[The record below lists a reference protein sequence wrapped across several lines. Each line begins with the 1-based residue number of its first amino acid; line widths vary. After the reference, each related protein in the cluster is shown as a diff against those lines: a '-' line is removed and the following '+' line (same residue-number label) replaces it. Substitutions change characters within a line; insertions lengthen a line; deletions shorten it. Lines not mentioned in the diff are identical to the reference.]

1 MCTVTLPPSSPNFSP
16 LKLREKE
23 KKNLSKTKIEK
34 YTKIIRTNSKPTPK
48 SKNNSKCYVSI
59 KNTHTKNIYIH
70 KIQKKKQTNN

>member
-16 LKLREKE
+16 LKLRKKKK

-48 SKNNSKCYVSI
+48 S
-59 KNTHTKNIYIH
+59 
-70 KIQKKKQTNN
+70 QKKKILNAM

>member
-23 KKNLSKTKIEK
+23 KKNISKTKIEK

-48 SKNNSKCYVSI
+48 SKNNFKCYVSI
-59 KNTHTKNIYIH
+59 KKYT
-70 KIQKKKQTNN
+70 QKKKNI

>member
-16 LKLREKE
+16 LKLRKKKKK

-48 SKNNSKCYVSI
+48 SK
-59 KNTHTKNIYIH
+59 
-70 KIQKKKQTNN
+70 KQF